1 VFEYLFSSLLPP
13 VFARLLLLL
22 LMAIEKSEFSAV
34 PPWMLLRCLQE
45 IVVINQTIM
54 SGEKTE
60 IVTRNCH
67 QMRFVCRARKGENVY
82 TQNRRFPPP
91 FHIACSNI
99 VYLYS
104 DHIKMTSF
112 NSVSFFCF
120 VFSPVSRTH
129 SVQISLSP
137 LCMSEDSVERE
148 NREENWEIEKS
159 NLKLICTRVESE
171 KLQMTLGI

>member
-1 VFEYLFSSLLPP
+1 VFEYLFSSLLPS

-34 PPWMLLRCLQE
+34 PPWMILRCLQE

-82 TQNRRFPPP
+82 TQNRRFPPFP
-91 FHIACSNI
+91 LPLSYCLLK
-99 VYLYS
+99 Y
-104 DHIKMTSF
+104 
-112 NSVSFFCF
+112 C
-120 VFSPVSRTH
+120 VFIFRSH
-129 SVQISLSP
+129 KNDFIQ
-137 LCMSEDSVERE
+137 
-148 NREENWEIEKS
+148 
-159 NLKLICTRVESE
+159 
-171 KLQMTLGI
+171 